1 MASTPNFTGTP
12 RVTVASVSTTNTNR
26 DGTGTIVDVM
36 TGASTGTKI
45 QEVVVKST
53 GDPADSIVTLFLNDG
68 TTNWLYDEIDL
79 GNPAAGSATVTA
91 YRTVAQYAN
100 LILPNASWKLRAA
113 ITAGPTAGVINVFAT
128 GGDF

>member
-36 TGASTGTKI
+36 TGAASGTKI
-45 QEVVVKST
+45 QEIVIKST

-100 LILPNASWKLRAA
+100 LVLPNASWKLRAA
-113 ITAGPTAGVINVFAT
+113 ITAAPTAGVVNVIAT